1 MGIMNYI
8 LGGVLIVGAI
18 VIIAIVLMQQGR
30 RKGVSGVISGAADTF
45 MSKGKAKAIDAVLA
59 KWTKWIAIAFAVLV
73 IAANVLAIYL

>member
-1 MGIMNYI
+1 M
-8 LGGVLIVGAI
+8 
-18 VIIAIVLMQQGR
+18 
-30 RKGVSGVISGAADTF
+30 GVSGVISGAADTF